1 MSNCLTFAKFP
12 FEKLVRNVVSTHN
25 TTPMKISKDVF
36 IVLQYFIEQQI
47 TSLLRN
53 ANFAAIHA
61 GRVKLM
67 PIDIDFVNAISSGG
81 LNPYQQKSLDT
92 NDTTLEVVEQE
103 NTVDDEIEEEIV
115 EEEIVEEEDL

>member
-1 MSNCLTFAKFP
+1 
-12 FEKLVRNVVSTHN
+12 
-25 TTPMKISKDVF
+25 MKISKEVF

-67 PIDIDFVNAISSGG
+67 PIDIDFVNAISNGSY
-81 LNPYQQKSLDT
+81 NPYQKNCSQDKTPIIDDSE
-92 NDTTLEVVEQE
+92 EVNVQD
-103 NTVDDEIEEEIV
+103 NIEEEI
-115 EEEIVEEEDL
+115 IED